1 MTTTMERYSIDL
13 YICSAY
19 HKEFKEHVTEW
30 FCVVSRLGYC
40 VFGDSIT
47 QISNYFSDSTS
58 TVNFQFISKSSS
70 RRFLKHSFKC
80 MRADAALRIS
90 ELKRIKMR
98 AKQRMRRFNACIAIK
113 KLDQKS
119 DASFDQPKTT
129 QGNAESLTSPGPV
142 HALEYTG
149 SLSHVGPVTESAAN
163 DSPGPVHALEYT
175 GSLSHVGPVTEFP
188 ANDSP
193 GPVHALEYTGSLSH
207 VGPVTESANESP
219 GPVHAL
225 EYTGSLSHVGLV
237 TESPAND
244 SPGPVHALEY
254 TGSLSHV
261 GPVTESPANDS
272 LGPVHALE
280 YTGSLSHVGPVT
292 ESANDSPGLVH
303 ALECT
308 GSLSHVGLVTESP
321 ANDSPGPVHALEYT
335 GSLSHVGPVNECP
348 APLHALEYAGSPS
361 HVASVPFTECWADD
375 ILPVQPHLS
384 AGPVLGPTPAQ
395 SCLSAWPPALADLG
409 FDSTATWS
417 SA

>member
-1 MTTTMERYSIDL
+1 
-13 YICSAY
+13 
-19 HKEFKEHVTEW
+19 
-30 FCVVSRLGYC
+30 
-40 VFGDSIT
+40 
-47 QISNYFSDSTS
+47 
-58 TVNFQFISKSSS
+58 
-70 RRFLKHSFKC
+70 

-90 ELKRIKMR
+90 ELKGIKMR

-119 DASFDQPKTT
+119 DASFDQPKAT

-149 SLSHVGPVTESAAN
+149 SLSHVGPVTES
-163 DSPGPVHALEYT
+163 
-175 GSLSHVGPVTEFP
+175 P

-207 VGPVTESANESP
+207 VGPVTESTANDSLGPVHALEYTGSLSHVGPVTESPANESS

-244 SPGPVHALEY
+244 SP
-254 TGSLSHV
+254 S
-261 GPVTESPANDS
+261 
-272 LGPVHALE
+272 
-280 YTGSLSHVGPVT
+280 
-292 ESANDSPGLVH
+292 
-303 ALECT
+303 
-308 GSLSHVGLVTESP
+308 
-321 ANDSPGPVHALEYT
+321 PVHALEYT

-348 APLHALEYAGSPS
+348 SPLHALEYTGSPS

-409 FDSTATWS
+409 FDSTATGS